1 MTQAVSRFSTAF
13 VAARLESVIAPALQ
27 PAGDFFSG
35 DGKPQHLR
43 GSAGWKPA
51 AVLIAL
57 VDRPQGAGVLLT
69 QRADRLNSHS
79 GQVSFPGGGVEKR
92 DRTVVEAALREAHE
106 EITLQPEM
114 VRLAGVLPP
123 YYAGTG
129 YKIAP
134 VVGIIPAGCPMQE
147 NPDEVQEIFEVPL
160 AFLMDLN
167 NYHAESRCLDNR
179 EHHFHAIDWQ
189 SHKIWGMT
197 AGILRLLYE
206 RVYG

>member
-1 MTQAVSRFSTAF
+1 MIQTVSRFSPAF
-13 VAARLESVIAPALQ
+13 VAARLEGAVPPVLQ
-27 PAGDFFSG
+27 PAGDFFSS

-69 QRADRLNSHS
+69 RRADRLNSHS

-92 DRTVVEAALREAHE
+92 DRTVVDAALREAHE
-106 EITLQPEM
+106 EIALQPEM

-123 YYAGTG
+123 YYTGTG

-134 VVGIIPAGCPMQE
+134 VVGIVRADCPMQE

-160 AFLMDLN
+160 AFLMDLD
-167 NYHAESRCLDNR
+167 NYHAESRRLDNR
-179 EHHFHAIDWQ
+179 EHHFYVIDWQ
-189 SHKIWGMT
+189 SYKIWGMT
-197 AGILRLLYE
+197 AGILRLFYE